1 MHHWSRLAWLL
12 IGYVLISSKLHAMEI
27 TTGGIEPKQ
36 ILERGQSPSGCSDK
50 TSKGRLP
57 LLGQWLALTPKA
69 IQNANPFVIA
79 NAVKSSKS
87 DERFFFTGIP
97 LKVGPIQN
105 FTVNHRLSGTTA
117 RTEADI
123 KLGASRYRFI
133 EWGGGASEFALMTL
147 GPSGNQKSLEIPGS
161 SSQSIPEDAYLV
173 SAEARD
179 YGFGSLE
186 VVRAGDFNGD
196 GIVDLLLG
204 Y

>member
-1 MHHWSRLAWLL
+1 
-12 IGYVLISSKLHAMEI
+12 
-27 TTGGIEPKQ
+27 
-36 ILERGQSPSGCSDK
+36 
-50 TSKGRLP
+50 
-57 LLGQWLALTPKA
+57 
-69 IQNANPFVIA
+69 
-79 NAVKSSKS
+79 
-87 DERFFFTGIP
+87 
-97 LKVGPIQN
+97 
-105 FTVNHRLSGTTA
+105 
-117 RTEADI
+117 
-123 KLGASRYRFI
+123 
-133 EWGGGASEFALMTL
+133 MTL